1 MDGNHIYP
9 LPHTLYT
16 SYILLPVTQIFW
28 EDGDKR
34 IAILPLLL
42 SGMEYPNYTPN
53 LLYFYISRNFFR
65 TIYHLWH
72 AKIINRITVLLTH
85 HKFWSYV
92 IDHSTMYGRL
102 TGVPVGNRTTF
113 PLLSSSGVTPI
124 DYIDN
129 LYELSFINEN
139 LKL

>member
-65 TIYHLWH
+65 TIYHL
-72 AKIINRITVLLTH
+72 
-85 HKFWSYV
+85 
-92 IDHSTMYGRL
+92 
-102 TGVPVGNRTTF
+102 
-113 PLLSSSGVTPI
+113 
-124 DYIDN
+124 
-129 LYELSFINEN
+129 
-139 LKL
+139 